1 MDKRGDQMNKK
12 LIYDVI
18 IYDLGCLD
26 LEYSEDNKYH
36 MKMIIDN
43 LKLLI

>member
-1 MDKRGDQMNKK
+1 MNKK

-18 IYDLGCLD
+18 LYDLGCLD
-26 LEYSEDNKYH
+26 LEQSEDNKYH